1 MRTAAVAAATIRF
14 ASVGGGRKGSMSA
27 LRTFGVSL
35 LVTAAALGLGYAY
48 GGVKGLYLLVVLA
61 VLEVSLSFDNAIIN
75 ASILKRMSR
84 FWQRMF
90 LTVGILVAVF
100 GMRLLFPLLIVWATA
115 GLDPVRAMELALHP
129 PPHGAL
135 EFPDGSPSYEKLVI
149 AAHPQIASFGGIFL
163 LMLFLDFLFY
173 DRDIKWLKW
182 IEIPFA
188 RIGRLGQ
195 VSLVV
200 TGLVLVGV
208 GTRLTHSG
216 DEAATVLT
224 AGLLGMVTY
233 LVVNGLSRAFRPS
246 DTESDPE
253 SGAPAAATRWAGLTL
268 FLYLEV
274 LDAAFSFDGVTGAFA
289 ITSDPVVIALGLG
302 LVGSMFVRSI
312 TIYLVRQETLGR
324 YVYLEHGAHWAIGAL
339 AVIMLASIEPRFEVP
354 EPVTA
359 SVGVVFVAAALG
371 WSILRNR
378 RDVRAR
384 RDQCA
389 PAGVSAPGS

>member
-1 MRTAAVAAATIRF
+1 
-14 ASVGGGRKGSMSA
+14 MSA
-27 LRTFGVSL
+27 LRTFGISL

-48 GGVKGLYLLVVLA
+48 GGLKSLYLLLVLA
-61 VLEVSLSFDNAIIN
+61 ALEVSLSFDNAVIN
-75 ASILKRMSR
+75 ASILNRMSR

-129 PPHGAL
+129 PAHGAL
-135 EFPDGSPSYEKLVI
+135 EFPDGSASYQKLI
-149 AAHPQIASFGGIFL
+149 AAVHPQIAAFGGIFL
-163 LMLFLDFLFY
+163 LMLFLDFVFHE
-173 DRDIKWLKW
+173 RDIKWLKW

-208 GTRLTHSG
+208 GTRLTHSS

-246 DTESDPE
+246 DAEAGPPG
-253 SGAPAAATRWAGLTL
+253 GATGWAGVTL

-312 TIYLVRQETLGR
+312 TIYLVRQEALGR

-354 EPVTA
+354 EAATA
-359 SVGVVFVAAALG
+359 SVGVVFIAAALG

-378 RDVRAR
+378 RAGAS
-384 RDQCA
+384 A
-389 PAGVSAPGS
+389 PAS